1 MLKNRYYLMRHGE
14 SLANLADKI
23 VSSPEHGCTGYG
35 LSPLGFEQARTQ
47 AGRSGLGAETRV
59 ICSDFL
65 RSRQTAQTAA
75 AALGSAEPVLEARLR
90 ERFFGRWEGSSAA
103 NYEPVWRRD
112 QADEGGDE
120 VESARQLTERLVAV
134 LEELEAAH
142 SGQCFLLVSHGDPL
156 RFLQLWALA
165 RPTREHQSIR
175 HFAPAEIRALQD
187 APGPSLA

>member
-47 AGRSGLGAETRV
+47 AERSGLGAETRV

-65 RSRQTAQTAA
+65 RT
-75 AALGSAEPVLEARLR
+75 
-90 ERFFGRWEGSSAA
+90 GRWEGSSAA